1 MKVILTQEVLGLGD
15 PGEVVQVKNGYG
27 RNYLIPQGLAL
38 MATNKNIKTLE
49 AERQRIEA
57 AASREADKVKGEAD
71 KLAGLKVEI
80 TARAGE
86 GGKLYGSVTNMQI
99 AAAMAELGYDID
111 RRRIIMEEGPL
122 KALGSY
128 TLPVKL
134 HPQVVVEIEVAVLS
148 EGGEEPPAEKAE
160 IAETT
165 EAAPAEEAAEPSEDG
180 DEAEEK
186 PEDKVQAAVEST
198 LEAAEKVLAR
208 AAENFGVRSE
218 D

>member
-38 MATNKNIKTLE
+38 MATNKNIKALD

-99 AAAMAELGYDID
+99 AAALAELGYDID

-134 HPQVVVEIEVAVLS
+134 HPQVVVDIEVAVIS
-148 EGGEEPPAEKAE
+148 EAGDEPPAKEAASAE
-160 IAETT
+160 AA
-165 EAAPAEEAAEPSEDG
+165 EAAPAEQAVEPSEG
-180 DEAEEK
+180 GEGAGGK
-186 PEDKVQAAVEST
+186 PEDKVKDAVEST
-198 LEAAEKVLAR
+198 LEAAEKVLAQ
-208 AAENFGVRSE
+208 AAENFGARTE

>member
-27 RNYLIPQGLAL
+27 RNFLIPQGMAL

-57 AASREADKVKGEAD
+57 AAARQADKVKGEAD
-71 KLAGLKVEI
+71 KLAGLIVEI
-80 TARAGE
+80 NARSGE

-99 AAAMAELGYDID
+99 AASMAELGYDID
-111 RRRIIMEEGPL
+111 RRRIIMEQGPI

-134 HPQVVVEIEVAVLS
+134 HPQVVVDIEVRVLP
-148 EGGEEPPAEKAE
+148 EGGEEPEAVQ
-160 IAETT
+160 
-165 EAAPAEEAAEPSEDG
+165 AAPEAQAPVEAEAQEALEEAA
-180 DEAEEK
+180 AEE
-186 PEDKVQAAVEST
+186 PQDKVQAAVEET
-198 LEAAEKVLAR
+198 LEAAEKVLAK
-208 AAENFGVRSE
+208 AAENFGARSE
-218 D
+218 E

>member
-27 RNYLIPQGLAL
+27 RNYLIPKGMAL
-38 MATNKNIKTLE
+38 MATNKNIKALE

-57 AASREADKVKGEAD
+57 AAARQAGKVKGEAD
-71 KLAGLKVEI
+71 KLAGTKVEV

-99 AAAMAELGYDID
+99 AAALADLGFDID
-111 RRRIIMEEGPL
+111 RRRIIMEQGPI

-134 HPQVVVEIEVAVLS
+134 HPQVVVDIELEVVP
-148 EGGEEPPAEKAE
+148 EGGAEPPAPETAPESEAQEAAE
-160 IAETT
+160 AAEET
-165 EAAPAEEAAEPSEDG
+165 EAAPED
-180 DEAEEK
+180 
-186 PEDKVQAAVEST
+186 PTDKAQAAVEET
-198 LEAAEKVLAR
+198 LEAVEKVLAK
-208 AAENFGVRSE
+208 AAEDFGARTSE

>member
-27 RNYLIPQGLAL
+27 RNYLIPKGMAL
-38 MATNKNIKTLE
+38 MATNKNIKALE

-57 AASREADKVKGEAD
+57 AAARQADKVKGEAD
-71 KLAGLKVEI
+71 KLAGTKLEI

-99 AAAMAELGYDID
+99 AAALAELGFDID
-111 RRRIIMEEGPL
+111 RRRIIMEQGPI

-134 HPQVVVEIEVAVLS
+134 HPQVVVDIELEVVA
-148 EGGEEPPAEKAE
+148 EGGEEPPAA
-160 IAETT
+160 
-165 EAAPAEEAAEPSEDG
+165 EAAPEEEAQEAAGETGEASEPP
-180 DEAEEK
+180 K
-186 PEDKVQAAVEST
+186 DKAQAAVEET
-198 LEAAEKVLAR
+198 LEAVEKVLTKAAEDFGAR
-208 AAENFGVRSE
+208 ASE